1 MDSVHSMT
9 SMQEGLNQRMEG
21 VRQRAKSIT
30 RRAVDLAKPHIKALD
45 DAFVKE
51 FPQTEGMTPRQKIGY
66 ALQPKHREQAA
77 IVAGEHLKDHVTALN
92 RMAQG
97 ALNTAE
103 TRLHDGIDRTFGRR
117 TPAAPV
123 PTETMPQLPP
133 LQPPRAA

>member
-1 MDSVHSMT
+1 
-9 SMQEGLNQRMEG
+9 MQEGLSQRMEG
-21 VRQRAKSIT
+21 VRQRAGNIR
-30 RRAVDLAKPHIKALD
+30 RRAVDLAKPHIRALD
-45 DAFVKE
+45 DAFIKE
-51 FPQTEGMTPRQKIGY
+51 FPETRDMTPQQKIRY

-97 ALNTAE
+97 ALNNAE

-117 TPAAPV
+117 TPAAST

-133 LQPPRAA
+133 QEPPAAA